1 MYILEFAGEQKTMPL
16 AELRGILEGEN
27 ISFNYFADFP
37 VSVFSDIKNVEKR
50 AAFTKTIS
58 TYLFQ
63 SDLDTILNKM
73 KNIDF
78 HADSFAVRIKNYSTK
93 NVDTR
98 ALERKIGGIYY
109 KKVNLKDPE
118 KEIRVLV
125 TDESVYAGF
134 MIHNGF
140 NKSIRERNNENRP
153 FRTNLSLSSNYAR
166 FLVNLAR
173 VKEKDTILD
182 PFCGGG
188 SILIEAS
195 AMGINANGTDIDR
208 DMVQGAKLNLEHF
221 ALDASVYV
229 GDVSKISEYF
239 GTLDAIVTDPPYGR
253 SAFINKEKVS
263 DLYDR
268 SFREFKKLVKYGGFI
283 SIILPHYDYIKIGS
297 RYFKLIEYHK
307 LKVHKSLNRY
317 FCVFKNVQD

>member
-1 MYILEFAGEQKTMPL
+1 MYILEFSGEQKTMPL

-27 ISFNYFADFP
+27 IRYNYFADFP

-63 SDLDTILNKM
+63 SEIDSILGKM

-78 HADSFAVRIKNYSTK
+78 NAESFAVRIKNYSTK

-98 ALERKIGGIYY
+98 ALEKKIGGIYY

-118 KEIRVLV
+118 KEIRVLI
-125 TDESVYAGF
+125 TNESVYAGF
-134 MIHNGF
+134 MIHNSF
-140 NKSIRERNNENRP
+140 NKSIRERRNEKRP
-153 FRTNLSLSSNYAR
+153 FRTNLSLPPNYAR

-195 AMGINANGTDIDR
+195 AMGINANGTDIDI
-208 DMVQGAKLNLEHF
+208 DMVQGAKKNLEHF
-221 ALDASVYV
+221 ALDASVYH

-253 SAFINKEKVS
+253 SAFINKENVS

-307 LKVHKSLNRY
+307 LKVHRSLNRY